1 MEGGMGRVVV
11 WNLVTLDGCFE
22 GPEPWDMAFHELAWG
37 PELRALSLEFG
48 ADAEALVFGRKTYE
62 GMAAYWPDAE
72 EEGEIKAYMN
82 ALPKLVASR
91 TRTALDWNNSRA
103 VTDIAGE
110 LRALK
115 ARTAKGLYIFGSGAL
130 MRSLLP
136 EGVIDEVILGV
147 VPLIL
152 GKGTRL
158 FGEGPRVPLTLTSAQ
173 PTAGG
178 TVVLRYAVG
187 AA

>member
-1 MEGGMGRVVV
+1 MGKVVV
-11 WNLVTLDGCFE
+11 WNVVTLDGCFE
-22 GPEPWDMAFHELAWG
+22 GPEPWDLAFHALAWG
-37 PELRALSLEFG
+37 PELRALSLGFG

-72 EEGEIKAYMN
+72 EEDGEIRAFMN

-91 TRTALDWNNSRA
+91 TRTALEWNNSRA
-103 VTDIAGE
+103 VADIAGE
-110 LRALK
+110 LRTLK
-115 ARTAKGLYIFGSGAL
+115 RLTEKGLYIFGSGEL

-136 EGVIDEVILGV
+136 EGVIDEIILGV
-147 VPLIL
+147 VPVIL

-158 FGEGPRVPLTLTSAQ
+158 FGDGAQVPLTLTSAQ